1 MGIGKIPKMYGYL
14 ASYSCS
20 EAEDLPEKQHIDNF
34 LEDLYF
40 LIRTTVAELMLSQSC
55 EPNGLMVT
63 QWADSQG
70 SGCTASLKALA
81 HSLQQESY
89 QQMIQQLSFAMQ
101 VAALVEQD
109 LFVVLVTQRKVPLVV
124 C

>member
-1 MGIGKIPKMYGYL
+1 MDHRLAGGPKVALQGGGVELKAGSLVEVQIL

-40 LIRTTVAELMLSQSC
+40 LIRTTVAELMLSRSC

-81 HSLQQESY
+81 RSLQQESY
-89 QQMIQQLSFAMQ
+89 RQMI
-101 VAALVEQD
+101 
-109 LFVVLVTQRKVPLVV
+109 
-124 C
+124 

>member
-20 EAEDLPEKQHIDNF
+20 EAEDLLEKQHIDNF

-81 HSLQQESY
+81 RSLQQESY
-89 QQMIQQLSFAMQ
+89 RQMI
-101 VAALVEQD
+101 
-109 LFVVLVTQRKVPLVV
+109 
-124 C
+124 